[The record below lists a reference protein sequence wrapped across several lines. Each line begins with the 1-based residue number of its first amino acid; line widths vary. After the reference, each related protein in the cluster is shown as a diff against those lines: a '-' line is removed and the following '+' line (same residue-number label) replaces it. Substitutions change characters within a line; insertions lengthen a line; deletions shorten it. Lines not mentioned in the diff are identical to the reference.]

1 MKKYWIFLLCA
12 LTLPFGLLRAQT
24 TIEHTIV
31 RLDPSLNAIV
41 APDAELEK
49 LIERNSS
56 FEGPTWFHDGNTGY
70 FIFSDVPGNVIYKVE
85 QDGKISVFLDHL
97 FTGKDNSDAVLAL
110 GQNYYMLGANGTTL
124 DRQGRL
130 VYCEYSD
137 GQIVRLEK
145 DGRRTVLA
153 GRFDGK
159 RLNGTNDLV
168 YKSDGSLYF
177 TDSRESTKRSDGE
190 GVPHKGLYL
199 LKDGKVQL
207 LTKDISHPNGLAFT
221 PDEKYFYANNTDLKT
236 IMKYEVQPDDT
247 IANPKVFIDMS
258 DDKAPG
264 APDGMKVDK
273 KGNVY
278 STGPG
283 GVWII
288 SPTGKHLGTILTP
301 RATNMT
307 FGGDDAKTLYITG
320 ASFVARIPLKA
331 VGIRP

>member
-1 MKKYWIFLLCA
+1 V
-12 LTLPFGLLRAQT
+12 Q
-24 TIEHTIV
+24 
-31 RLDPSLNAIV
+31 
-41 APDAELEK
+41 
-49 LIERNSS
+49 
-56 FEGPTWFHDGNTGY
+56 
-70 FIFSDVPGNVIYKVE
+70 
-85 QDGKISVFLDHL
+85 
-97 FTGKDNSDAVLAL
+97 AL

-145 DGRRTVLA
+145 DGGRTVLA

-159 RLNGTNDLV
+159 RLNGPNDLV
-168 YKSDGSLYF
+168 YKSNGSLYF
-177 TDSRESTKRSDGE
+177 TDSRESAKRPDGE
-190 GVPHKGLYL
+190 GVPYKGLYL

-207 LTKDISHPNGLAFT
+207 LTNDISHPNGLAFT

-278 STGPG
+278 CTGPG

-288 SPTGKHLGTILTP
+288 SPAGKHLGTILTP

-307 FGGDDAKTLYITG
+307 FGGDDAKTLYVTG